1 MKLSD
6 NTISHL
12 IQLLQVAILT
22 GTDITDNFR
31 MIELEVNDD
40 KLEINEEYL
49 AIFKD
54 NLDKIASQANNIK
67 EGKEEILHG

>member
-12 IQLLQVAILT
+12 IKLLQVALLT

-31 MIELEVNDD
+31 MIELEENDG
-40 KLEINEEYL
+40 KLDINEDYL
-49 AIFKD
+49 NIFES
-54 NLDKIASQANNIK
+54 NLDKIASKANEINNS
-67 EGKEEILHG
+67 KEEILHG